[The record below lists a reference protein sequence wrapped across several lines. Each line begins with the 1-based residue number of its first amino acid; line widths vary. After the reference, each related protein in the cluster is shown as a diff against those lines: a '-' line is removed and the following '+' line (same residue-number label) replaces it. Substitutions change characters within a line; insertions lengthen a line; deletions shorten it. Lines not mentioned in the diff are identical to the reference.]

1 MEWVN
6 VIESLRGK
14 EGIEFGG
21 TTELFYE
28 PRNNMMLYPFV
39 KLDGAN
45 IFDDNHFNDLSG
57 YDFNYF
63 YGVGKRYNV
72 DASDEE
78 GIKNINK
85 KYDFIVTSHVIEHM
99 ANPIKS
105 IELWKKHILNDGG
118 YILTIIPYYKEC
130 FDRNRP
136 LTTIEHLIEDYQNNV
151 DESDTTHINEQKELH
166 DWTMGGHK
174 DFYSI
179 CDINHKTRVVHHHT
193 FDLENIKQMFEYC
206 NMEIVYLFK
215 HDPLNIVVLTKIK

>member
-151 DESDTTHINEQKELH
+151 DESDTTHIN
-166 DWTMGGHK
+166 
-174 DFYSI
+174 
-179 CDINHKTRVVHHHT
+179 
-193 FDLENIKQMFEYC
+193 
-206 NMEIVYLFK
+206 
-215 HDPLNIVVLTKIK
+215 